1 MIQSLTQWTADMNIP
16 CMVEAMLIM
25 SWESQVVRAWVNE
38 NMNINRFLPKGGVDF
53 FRKIYHPVNRLRSF
67 QSS

>member
-25 SWESQVVRAWVNE
+25 SWESQVVRAW
-38 NMNINRFLPKGGVDF
+38 MNIFLCSPRGRNKKIFLNDF
-53 FRKIYHPVNRLRSF
+53 FGTIGIIGNFTHTF
-67 QSS
+67 